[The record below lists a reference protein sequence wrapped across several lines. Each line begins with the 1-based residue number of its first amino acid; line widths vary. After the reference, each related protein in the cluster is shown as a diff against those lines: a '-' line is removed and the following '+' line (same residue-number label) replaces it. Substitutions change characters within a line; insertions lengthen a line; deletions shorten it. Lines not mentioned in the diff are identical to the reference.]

1 MSEAYTFQHFQ
12 NYILRIKPD
21 DYYMSINTS
30 QTHESIC
37 LKDKDNH
44 FEIELSWYEDEEKFE
59 IMVTC
64 TLMPI
69 KDRCAL
75 MIFDH
80 KDNVFKM
87 LDWLTKS
94 KLNDLIEFLN
104 RWEDFYA
111 ENGWIVI
118 QHKIW
123 DSMGIPYSRLSG
135 HEDSFEYKKAMND
148 FELETTILKNLA

>member
-21 DYYMSINTS
+21 DYSMRINTS

-37 LKDKDNH
+37 LRDKDNR

-64 TLMPI
+64 SFMPV

-87 LDWLTKS
+87 L
-94 KLNDLIEFLN
+94 E
-104 RWEDFYA
+104 
-111 ENGWIVI
+111 
-118 QHKIW
+118 
-123 DSMGIPYSRLSG
+123 
-135 HEDSFEYKKAMND
+135 
-148 FELETTILKNLA
+148 

>member
-1 MSEAYTFQHFQ
+1 
-12 NYILRIKPD
+12 
-21 DYYMSINTS
+21 
-30 QTHESIC
+30 
-37 LKDKDNH
+37 
-44 FEIELSWYEDEEKFE
+44 
-59 IMVTC
+59 
-64 TLMPI
+64 MPI

-87 LDWLTKS
+87 LEWLTKS

-111 ENGWIVI
+111 ENGWIVM
-118 QHKIW
+118 QHRIW

-135 HEDSFEYKKAMND
+135 REDSFEYKKAMND
-148 FELETTILKNLA
+148 FELETTFLKLLP